1 MKSKEIKIS
10 PLTSAKKS
18 TKIILLISFWLTITS
33 FVGLITGGFIYILL
47 PVFIIALI
55 NSILYLIKLKKFKHQ
70 VYLLKDNKLYTKNL
84 VINLNE
90 VTHKLDKHKNLILF
104 KENKKILKV
113 NRLSYNFELLTNYFN
128 NEKQ

>member
-55 NSILYLIKLKKFKHQ
+55 NSILYLIKFKKFKHQ